1 MPQSTDVTTLLLELS
16 AGREGALE
24 EILPLVYEE
33 LHGIAHRHLARERR
47 GHTLSTTALVHEAYV
62 RLVDVKRVQWRD
74 RTHFLA
80 MASRS
85 MRRILVDYARTRGA
99 QKRGGATERVPL
111 AEAVEVADERAADI
125 LALDEALR
133 RLEELNERQCRG
145 VEYRFFG
152 GMTLEEVAEAL
163 GISHGSAKRDWTLAR
178 AWLNRELRDADDTKP
193 PGALAESS

>member
-1 MPQSTDVTTLLLELS
+1 MSEATDLTVLLHDLS
-16 AGREGALE
+16 GGREGALD

-33 LHGIAHRHLARERR
+33 LRRIAHRHLAKERG

-62 RLVDVKRVQWRD
+62 KLVDVKRVDWRD

-85 MRRILVDYARTRGA
+85 MRRILVDYARAHRSE
-99 QKRGGATERVPL
+99 KRGGTAERVPL
-111 AEAVEVADERAADI
+111 SHAVEVAEERAADV

-133 RLEELNERQCRG
+133 RLEELDERQARG

-152 GMTLEEVAEAL
+152 GMTLEEVGEAL
-163 GISHGSAKRDWTLAR
+163 GVSHGTAKRDWTLAR
-178 AWLNRELRDADDTKP
+178 AWLNRELRDSDP
-193 PGALAESS
+193 PGTSGPLADAP